1 MGHAS
6 IRRIDNNK
14 KLKGLLSPIG
24 IYPLTPYKLIHPI
37 GITPPRDTPSPYRE
51 CLPPSL
57 HTRALTAQQLPG
69 RENPSQSN
77 LR

>member
-24 IYPLTPYKLIHPI
+24 KPSNPL
-37 GITPPRDTPSPYRE
+37 
-51 CLPPSL
+51 
-57 HTRALTAQQLPG
+57 
-69 RENPSQSN
+69 
-77 LR
+77 